1 MGILATNFEFLFFY
15 QLNIINLAL
24 TDWLVSQYII
34 VFWMF
39 DWRGSNTKAH
49 SIFYCKGHFYWP
61 AALKMWT
68 SIDPRSRIDGEDNCI
83 FKFCKFCSMVIE
95 KIFVSTRHTSLKNA
109 QFAIKWNVYSHLDC
123 WFKHI
128 WDLESHWHQLSQDTI
143 NLSTSWQNSREY
155 SLKVNNQIFE
165 TFLGNFGNYHK
176 NSSNVYSSL
185 KMFEERRREN
195 ESLM

>member
-83 FKFCKFCSMVIE
+83 FKFCKFSSMVIE

-123 WFKHI
+123 SLLIQTYLGPWI
-128 WDLESHWHQLSQDTI
+128 SLTSTIPRYHQLV
-143 NLSTSWQNSREY
+143 NLLTEFSR
-155 SLKVNNQIFE
+155 IFI
-165 TFLGNFGNYHK
+165 
-176 NSSNVYSSL
+176 
-185 KMFEERRREN
+185 
-195 ESLM
+195 ES